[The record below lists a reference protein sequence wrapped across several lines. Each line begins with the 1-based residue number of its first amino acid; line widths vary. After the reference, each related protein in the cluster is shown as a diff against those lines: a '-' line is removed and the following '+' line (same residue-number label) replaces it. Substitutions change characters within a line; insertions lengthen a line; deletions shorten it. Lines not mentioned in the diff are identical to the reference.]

1 MDTPREKS
9 QKIERGAVAGSGAL
23 AGDVVGAV
31 KVAKGRGTV
40 ARRQDHDRAGA
51 EDVAEERGRG
61 KTHGNQR

>member
-9 QKIERGAVAGSGAL
+9 QKIERGAGSGAP